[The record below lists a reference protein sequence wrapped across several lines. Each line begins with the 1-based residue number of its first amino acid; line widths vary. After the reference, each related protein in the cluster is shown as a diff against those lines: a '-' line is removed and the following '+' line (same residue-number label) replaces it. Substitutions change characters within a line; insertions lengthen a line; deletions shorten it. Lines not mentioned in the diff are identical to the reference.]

1 MNSVEKNYS
10 STKNEALPM
19 VYALKK
25 FIHYLLGNI
34 FTIFIDHQVDSSI
47 NKSTMY

>member
-34 FTIFIDHQVDSSI
+34 FIIDHQVDSSI